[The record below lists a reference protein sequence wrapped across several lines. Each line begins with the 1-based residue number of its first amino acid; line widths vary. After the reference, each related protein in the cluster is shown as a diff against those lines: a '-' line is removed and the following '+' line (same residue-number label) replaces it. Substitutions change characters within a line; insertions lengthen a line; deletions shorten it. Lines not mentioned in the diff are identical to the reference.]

1 MSDLGT
7 KIPSHKPDIEPRPSG
22 RFDEGGA
29 AAAPDQIVELDQRRT
44 IGEVLRAHAE
54 VRPERTAIVASQF
67 ALLSY
72 RELQDQIDAVRAH
85 LRQAGFGPHARIAIA
100 IANRSEAALA
110 MVAVA
115 GSAVAGPRDPKRTA
129 AEGERCLLA

>member
-7 KIPSHKPDIEPRPSG
+7 KIPSHKPDVEQRPSG
-22 RFDEGGA
+22 CLDETDA
-29 AAAPDQIVELDQRRT
+29 AAARDQIVELDQRRT

-54 VRPERTAIVASQF
+54 VRPEQTAIVASQF

-72 RELQDQIDAVRAH
+72 RELQDQIDAVRAR

-100 IANRSEAALA
+100 ISGGEPEPMFSPAGRWMRAMTPSGTPMRRS
-110 MVAVA
+110 
-115 GSAVAGPRDPKRTA
+115 SST
-129 AEGERCLLA
+129 